1 MKTQT
6 GASGSVVPARIRIG
20 RYRYLVVA
28 VIWLAF
34 FFGGFDRAAI
44 SLLLTDPGF
53 LREMDLEGSPER
65 QGLLMTFLLL
75 PYALSNILLGPAADH
90 WGPRKILTLMTGFWS
105 VAAIWMGAIGSY
117 FLMLV
122 GRVVRG
128 TAEGPLFPVANRY
141 IRFWFP
147 SSERGGANAIWTSG
161 QRVGMTLAIPLL
173 SLAIGMWG
181 WRSAL
186 FLQAVFVLI
195 LVVPSVWFLTADAPE
210 DMVGIGATERN
221 YIIEGRTIEKG
232 KSEGERGD
240 LSSLLHNYRFWLMV
254 TYHFTVLASF
264 SGLTTWLPKYLREAR
279 GFDVGQMVLFASLPY
294 LGSFLSS
301 LVFGFLSDR
310 IGSRAALCT
319 LSLAG
324 AAVSIGL
331 AALVDNPIVSALL
344 IVLGMIMWGIGPPIF
359 YAIMQRIVPGPI
371 MATGIGIDNGLANFG
386 AAMAP
391 AVIGFLIA
399 ATGSYLTGLLFLAV
413 LGLIGAA
420 GVAVLAIQRY

>member
-1 MKTQT
+1 
-6 GASGSVVPARIRIG
+6 
-20 RYRYLVVA
+20 
-28 VIWLAF
+28 
-34 FFGGFDRAAI
+34 
-44 SLLLTDPGF
+44 
-53 LREMDLEGSPER
+53 
-65 QGLLMTFLLL
+65 MTFLLL
-75 PYALSNILLGPAADH
+75 PYALSNIFLGPTADH
-90 WGPRKILTLMTGFWS
+90 WGPRKVLALMVGFWS

-122 GRVVRG
+122 GRVARG

-147 SSERGGANAIWTSG
+147 LSERGGANAIWTSG
-161 QRVGMTLAIPLL
+161 QRVGMTLAVPLL
-173 SLAIGMWG
+173 SVAIGMWG
-181 WRSAL
+181 WRSAF
-186 FLQAVFVLI
+186 FLQAAFVLI

-210 DMVGIGATERN
+210 DKVGIGATERN
-221 YIIEGRTIEKG
+221 YIVEGRTIEKG
-232 KSEGERGD
+232 KSEGKRGSSD

-254 TYHFTVLASF
+254 AYHFSVLASF

-310 IGSRAALCT
+310 IGNRAALCT

-331 AALVDNPIVSALL
+331 AAVVSDPIVSALL
-344 IVLGMIMWGIGPPIF
+344 MVLGMIMWGMGPPIF
-359 YAIMQRIVPGPI
+359 YAIMQRIIPGPI

-386 AAMAP
+386 AALAP

-399 ATGSYLTGLLFLAV
+399 ATGSYVSGLLFLAA

-420 GVAVLAIQRY
+420 GAAVLAIQRY